1 MSLRETGYLRSFRSD
16 SAVMALLRP
25 LIFLLAWLALQAEMR
40 AQGDGVDLI
49 QAVVSGP
56 LTGHGAR
63 TITDHLAAHPG
74 VRLCRVDPVSRN
86 MLLHVDAAFRMDE
99 RAIRHLFRMHGL
111 HLRCYSRSPRT
122 DAPFRLLD
130 PRACGLDQST
140 R

>member
-1 MSLRETGYLRSFRSD
+1 MT
-16 SAVMALLRP
+16 LLRLLVF
-25 LIFLLAWLALQAEMR
+25 LIAGLALQADAR

-63 TITDHLAAHPG
+63 TVTDHLASHPG

-86 MLLHVDAAFRMDE
+86 VLLHVDAAFRMDE
-99 RAIRHLFRMHGL
+99 RAIRHLFRTHGL
-111 HLRCYSRSPRT
+111 HLRCYSRVART
-122 DAPFRLLD
+122 HAPFRLLD
-130 PRACGLDQST
+130 PRACGQYQPA

>member
-1 MSLRETGYLRSFRSD
+1 MASLRL
-16 SAVMALLRP
+16 
-25 LIFLLAWLALQAEMR
+25 LIFSLAVLALQVDTQ
-40 AQGDGVDLI
+40 AQDEGVDQI

-56 LTGHGAR
+56 LTSHGAR
-63 TITDHLAAHPG
+63 AITDHLAAHPG
-74 VRLCRVDPVSRN
+74 VRLCRVDPISRN

-99 RAIRHLFRMHGL
+99 RAIRHLLRTNGL
-111 HLRCYSRSPRT
+111 HLRCYSRAPRT